1 MVAEKLP
8 SCLLEKA
15 FSKSSGRAVATRSR
29 RALALAAAGE
39 CALAAPG
46 RDAGARAGALP
57 QQWALMSAPSPGARL
72 AASSEQRCWLTV
84 DAQGQ
89 RVACCNTQKASC
101 PQNAGPRGK
110 SSRAVPSA
118 AAIRPCLLSRHSLGV
133 CSTKVAVA
141 SRYLA
146 TVQSVISSTSACCN
160 LLQLAFARIQCR
172 ARYIRLQCVGSNV
185 MSPAA
190 LKEQQ
195 SWRPVPVK
203 VCLGTVFF
211 QIA

>member
-1 MVAEKLP
+1 MNSAAGSPWTHRGNVWL
-8 SCLLEKA
+8 
-15 FSKSSGRAVATRSR
+15 VATLR
-29 RALALAAAGE
+29 RRPVPRMQGREGKAA
-39 CALAAPG
+39 
-46 RDAGARAGALP
+46 
-57 QQWALMSAPSPGARL
+57 
-72 AASSEQRCWLTV
+72 EQC
-84 DAQGQ
+84 Q
-89 RVACCNTQKASC
+89 
-101 PQNAGPRGK
+101 
-110 SSRAVPSA
+110 A

-211 QIA
+211 QIASRLRGLVCCLHLRRCKAGDLSCRLVHWIGEICKGVYCCRKCCCRTV

>member
-1 MVAEKLP
+1 MCGLLQHSEGVLSPECRAER
-8 SCLLEKA
+8 EKQQ
-15 FSKSSGRAVATRSR
+15 SSA
-29 RALALAAAGE
+29 
-39 CALAAPG
+39 
-46 RDAGARAGALP
+46 
-57 QQWALMSAPSPGARL
+57 
-72 AASSEQRCWLTV
+72 
-84 DAQGQ
+84 
-89 RVACCNTQKASC
+89 K
-101 PQNAGPRGK
+101 
-110 SSRAVPSA
+110 A

-211 QIA
+211 QIASRLRGLVCCLHLKEMQSRGPEL